1 MKKENYDEAMKQ
13 FMEPFAEYIL
23 IASNKS
29 SQMTD
34 VKRAVR
40 KLRQY
45 EGEDIPHD
53 FGLYLDE
60 IKLLKEKLNSNFS
73 IEEFP
78 ELWL

>member
-1 MKKENYDEAMKQ
+1 MQKENYDEAMKK
-13 FMEPFAEYIL
+13 FLEPFAEYIN
-23 IASNKS
+23 IASDKTS
-29 SQMTD
+29 EMAD

-40 KLRQY
+40 KIRQY

-53 FGLYLDE
+53 FGLYIDE
-60 IKLLKEKLNSNFS
+60 IKQLKEQLELNFS